1 MDIVLGHMKQ
11 LVWPPEAVFNLHEAK
26 KLTFDIFELQ
36 NSYLHVKCLEFCQ
49 EFNGHGPRHVTF
61 LVWPCKDV
69 FSLHEAKKGHEIFKA
84 EFGEGE
90 CHQENFLPSTK
101 LGKEAG
107 F

>member
-1 MDIVLGHMKQ
+1 MALVCRSYITRDGNLQKFRTVVL
-11 LVWPPEAVFNLHEAK
+11 LYDLHPSA
-26 KLTFDIFELQ
+26 
-36 NSYLHVKCLEFCQ
+36 LHKNGVEFCQ

>member
-1 MDIVLGHMKQ
+1 MRFLLKFESRNLSKTVLI
-11 LVWPPEAVFNLHEAK
+11 LAYF
-26 KLTFDIFELQ
+26 LTFVLKVQ
-36 NSYLHVKCLEFCQ
+36 YSSTLHKYGVEFHQ